1 MQGLGEVD
9 KGAIREMCR
18 QLLDFQNQKR
28 QLVATWTDDDPAR
41 KILESHKAWQF
52 LEHARTRAALEE
64 LAM

>member
-1 MQGLGEVD
+1 MD

-18 QLLDFQNQKR
+18 QLLEFQNQKKH
-28 QLVATWTDDDPAR
+28 LAATWTEDDPAR

-52 LEHARTRAALEE
+52 LEHARARAAFEE